1 MVGVQASILN
11 SREPSRERIAQMNIQ
26 RPFVGPI
33 ECLPVEEWAVRLRVS
48 SDHFRRIYTGRVMHL
63 GANLRIYAADLHE
76 WLDAQGAQDS
86 NQDSWNGV
94 GETHAGEER
103 ERPNAKEGP
112 LRRRAAR

>member
-1 MVGVQASILN
+1 
-11 SREPSRERIAQMNIQ
+11 
-26 RPFVGPI
+26 
-33 ECLPVEEWAVRLRVS
+33 
-48 SDHFRRIYTGRVMHL
+48 MHL

-112 LRRRAAR
+112 LRRPGDLPQDFRTKSCLRDGLLGRGSHAQGAVYG